1 MIRNKIN
8 DKKYIGQSIDIW
20 YRYRN
25 HLSES
30 YNAQVNK
37 KAYNMAIHK
46 AIRKYG
52 ESNFELIVLE
62 ECSQEELN
70 EREIYWIE
78 YYDTYNDGYNQT
90 IGGDT

>member
-30 YNAQVNK
+30 HNVNK

-52 ESNFELIVLE
+52 KSNFELIVL
-62 ECSQEELN
+62 
-70 EREIYWIE
+70 
-78 YYDTYNDGYNQT
+78 
-90 IGGDT
+90 

>member
-30 YNAQVNK
+30 YNVNK
-37 KAYNMAIHK
+37 KSLQ
-46 AIRKYG
+46 YG
-52 ESNFELIVLE
+52 NS
-62 ECSQEELN
+62 
-70 EREIYWIE
+70 
-78 YYDTYNDGYNQT
+78 
-90 IGGDT
+90 